1 MPVVKNPTIMLIPI
15 IILVSLVLSLNC
27 SAMTL
32 DITKVGIA
40 DSKTVIFTKLS
51 FSPKTSPKTKIKAG
65 PINNL

>member
-1 MPVVKNPTIMLIPI
+1 
-15 IILVSLVLSLNC
+15 
-27 SAMTL
+27 MTL